1 VIPTADSGYNFVIVA
16 RLGHAPI
23 RAYPVPILGTQDTG
37 SVTLVAVTLSPSS
50 TSLPL
55 QPGFGGPLT

>member
-50 TSLPL
+50 IPTPL
-55 QPGFGGPLT
+55 RSGFGGSLS